1 MLSMCG
7 GGGRQNPCNALLDWP
22 DEGNPYNDEHVQWDT
37 STKQIKVIDSKGKD
51 LCLTAASSQKLFWY
65 PCKYNQSQKWQIGDA
80 TVLPSDDDPPSEPTP
95 SLCAAENCA
104 APGAC
109 LIIDGHKH
117 GVPNKFH
124 CEVNPLHFTDASVCE
139 GPPDR
144 GIWCDAPP

>member
-80 TVLPSDDDPPSEPTP
+80 TEPPSDDEPTSAPTP

-109 LIIDGHKH
+109 LLRHKH
-117 GVPNKFH
+117 AHNKFH
-124 CEVNPLHFTDASVCE
+124 CEFNPIYFTDASVCE
-139 GPPDR
+139 GDD

>member
-1 MLSMCG
+1 M
-7 GGGRQNPCNALLDWP
+7 
-22 DEGNPYNDEHVQWDT
+22 
-37 STKQIKVIDSKGKD
+37 KQIKVIDSKGKD

-80 TVLPSDDDPPSEPTP
+80 TEPPSDDEPTSAPTP

-109 LIIDGHKH
+109 LLRHKH
-117 GVPNKFH
+117 AHNKFH
-124 CEVNPLHFTDASVCE
+124 CEFNPIYFTDASVCE
-139 GPPDR
+139 GDD